1 MLYLDRIETNTY
13 SLLLTISSS
22 KYWTRKENILYSPEK
37 SVNCVLCNI
46 YFVLWHV
53 YESRLLLSL
62 NVLNSLQLKATYV
75 VILIQVKSLMHET
88 EYIIDC
94 IHVSRVMF
102 LCGVVCVEVAVHDKV
117 L

>member
-1 MLYLDRIETNTY
+1 M
-13 SLLLTISSS
+13 
-22 KYWTRKENILYSPEK
+22 
-37 SVNCVLCNI
+37 LCNI

>member
-1 MLYLDRIETNTY
+1 MLY
-13 SLLLTISSS
+13 
-22 KYWTRKENILYSPEK
+22 YSPFPQANIGPGRKIFSGEICQL
-37 SVNCVLCNI
+37 CVLCNI

-53 YESRLLLSL
+53 DNYRLLLSL

-102 LCGVVCVEVAVHDKV
+102 LCGGGRCLCGSCGAR
-117 L
+117 